1 MAERKTEKLNIT
13 YKDAIV
19 AGATNKKV
27 AIKLPSGTGFTP
39 QALAFVNENK
49 QYIICSG
56 TSKNKILLYDG
67 KKINKLGSCK
77 ISLGHA
83 NGATYCHKNNLI
95 YVTNYSQGSSN
106 KRRIS
111 AIDPNTLKE
120 KFSVY
125 LTANA
130 VGIAY
135 DRITEQFYTSAG
147 SVVYVYSYKSLSKS
161 GRNIKYKSHFS
172 KSFMGDSRA
181 SQDLGGHNGVVLV
194 CRSYEGDKKQTSYID
209 CYDSTTGKYLKSYYS
224 ANCPELESAAIDT
237 KGNIWCLYASR
248 RYLFKCSNIFKLR
261 GSGASDKSGIVDAA
275 IATLSTATSNIVDT
289 VLGHDSE
296 VSAGVI
302 ASNAEKL
309 YSSNNYQWTS
319 QPQTDNDQKN
329 IFRQTF
335 SSAMD
340 SWLTDGFKPIP
351 ESKVNT
357 DALVSGYK
365 DKSKHKK
372 TKVEGIVSG
381 PELPIALNP
390 VEAPFIE
397 LTLGGHTFGT
407 YSTLNY
413 YDRYPNYIDSMSVVK
428 TNGSM
433 NEYTINLVHQIRP
446 GSNPNYIDELISK
459 NGYEKISIKYG
470 DANSQIIFQDNN
482 ALLIGVDVNFDFVNC
497 NIRYTLKATSSAI
510 AIASHKRTFAGV
522 TDKPSNIIRDL
533 LYNDSSQDLLSAFPR
548 MRDKNFVEKNNLLPS
563 NDAVV
568 SIEPYKNVNA
578 FSYLKGLVS
587 SMQST
592 IEDSLSS
599 YMLLI
604 NDGYFSINE
613 ISKDYAYDA
622 QLYEVNINYP
632 DNNQVFSFSVDTN
645 YSWPIYY
652 EYSGKVSNYNYD
664 ITSNGGINTYAT
676 MSSNLLDYSSQMG
689 RNISNN
695 WWTYVTEFPISAQLN
710 CRGLLSPLL
719 LLTYIKINCLYYGA
733 ERINSGIYIVVGQ
746 TDTLSGS
753 GYKTTLSLLKV
764 AGPQQHLTVDGRVKT

>member
-1 MAERKTEKLNIT
+1 MAKRKLEKLKYDT
-13 YKDAIV
+13 V
-19 AGATNKKV
+19 V
-27 AIKLPSGTGFTP
+27 KLPSGTGYTP
-39 QALAFVNENK
+39 QSLAFISEHK
-49 QYIICSG
+49 RYIICSG
-56 TSKNKILLYDG
+56 SSPNRIISCDKNSYKGEIG
-67 KKINKLGSCK
+67 H
-77 ISLGHA
+77 ISTGHA
-83 NGATYCHKNNLI
+83 NGGTFCNKNNLI
-95 YVTNYSQGSSN
+95 YTTAYNGNSN
-106 KRRIS
+106 KKKIIATDS
-111 AIDPNTLKE
+111 KTLKK
-120 KFSVY
+120 KFTVT
-125 LTANA
+125 LKTTAS
-130 VGIAY
+130 GIAY
-135 DRITEQFYTSAG
+135 DRITNKFYVSSG
-147 SVVYVYSYKSLSKS
+147 SSIYVYPFDALAKS
-161 GRNIKYKSHFS
+161 GNGVKYTSHFS
-172 KSFMGDSRA
+172 KKWTDDGRSH
-181 SQDLGGHNGVVLV
+181 QDVGGHNGVVMV
-194 CRSYEGDKKQTSYID
+194 CRSYQGRKAQTSYID
-209 CYDSTTGKYLKSYYS
+209 CYDASNGKYLKSFYS
-224 ANCPELESAAIDT
+224 TYGELESVSVDISGHMQILFAQDRKLVKT
-237 KGNIWCLYASR
+237 VNKFGLKG
-248 RYLFKCSNIFKLR
+248 SNV
-261 GSGASDKSGIVDAA
+261 SDVSMSSVMGTTDE
-275 IATLSTATSNIVDT
+275 D
-289 VLGHDSE
+289 DS
-296 VSAGVI
+296 SSGVI
-302 ASNAEKL
+302 ASSADKL
-309 YSSNNYQWTS
+309 YSSNNYQWAL
-319 QPQTDNDQKN
+319 QPPTDNDQKN

-335 SSAMD
+335 SSVINDWAI
-340 SWLTDGFKPIP
+340 DGFKPIP

-357 DALVSGYK
+357 DAIVSGYR
-365 DKSKHKK
+365 DKSKHRK
-372 TKVEGIVSG
+372 TKVEGVVSG

-470 DANSQIIFQDNN
+470 DANSQVIFQDAN

-533 LYNDSSQDLLSAFPR
+533 LYNDSSQDLLSAFPK

-664 ITSNGGINTYAT
+664 ITNDGGINTYAT

-689 RNISNN
+689 RNISDN

-764 AGPQQHLTVDGRVKT
+764 AGPQQHITVDGRVKT